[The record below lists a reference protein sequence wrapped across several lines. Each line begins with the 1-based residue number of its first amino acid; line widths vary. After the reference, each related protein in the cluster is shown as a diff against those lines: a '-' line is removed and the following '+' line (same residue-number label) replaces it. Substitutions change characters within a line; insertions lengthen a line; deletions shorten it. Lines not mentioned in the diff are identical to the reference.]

1 MDNGLAAPARC
12 QWANTPLSV
21 AYHDA
26 EWGVPLHDDRR
37 LFEFLILE
45 GAQAGLSWEL
55 ILRKREAY
63 RAAFDHFDPVK
74 IAAYDHHKT
83 AQLLTNPGIIRNR
96 LKIAAAITNAQA
108 FLKTQQ
114 EHATFDAYIWQF
126 VNGVP
131 IQNAWSAPQQIPAAT
146 PQSAE
151 MSRQLRRR
159 GFRFVG
165 PTICYAFMQATGM
178 VNDHTTNCH
187 RHPQLTPPA

>member
-1 MDNGLAAPARC
+1 MDNRLAAPARC
-12 QWANTPLSV
+12 QWANTPRSI
-21 AYHDA
+21 AYHDT

-63 RAAFDHFDPVK
+63 RIAFDNFDPIK
-74 IAAYDHHKT
+74 IAAYGPDKT
-83 AQLLTNPGIIRNR
+83 AELLANPGIIRNR
-96 LKIAAAITNAQA
+96 QKIAAAIGNAQA

-114 EHATFDAYIWQF
+114 EHTTFDAYIWQF
-126 VNGVP
+126 VNGAP
-131 IQNAWSAPQQIPAAT
+131 IKNAWRAHHEIPAST

-187 RHPQLTPPA
+187 RHPQIP